1 MKTGLKRLPVVF
13 LLLVT
18 TGALVGQTRG
28 YTNNDPRRIAR
39 VQYMSGQVS
48 VAPCEGNDW
57 AAAAL
62 NQPLQPPICIWADK
76 DSRAELNVGNGFI
89 RMGSETSV
97 TLSTADRGTVQFRVN
112 QGVASLSVRYLFPGE
127 IYEIDTPNTTLTLM
141 KPGVYRV
148 NVVPDQ
154 DQTWVTVRRGS
165 VAATGAGNSV
175 TVNAGQQM
183 RFQNKMSMQHTT
195 EKAPA
200 PDGFDDWAN
209 VRDQRLWGHRPSR
222 FGVVFGYP
230 PPPYGPGGI
239 WIPYSH

>member
-1 MKTGLKRLPVVF
+1 MKIRLEYLSF
-13 LLLVT
+13 TLLTLVAA
-18 TGALVGQTRG
+18 GSAEGQTRG
-28 YTNNDPRRIAR
+28 YPYNQPERIAR

-97 TLSTADRGTVQFRVN
+97 TLSTVNRGTVQFKVN

-148 NVVPDQ
+148 NVFPDQ

-165 VAATGAGNSV
+165 VAATGAGPSV
-175 TVNAGQQM
+175 TVNSGQQV
-183 RFQNKMSMQHTT
+183 RFQNKMSMQHTA

-200 PDGFDDWAN
+200 PDGFDDWVN
-209 VRDQRLWGHRPSR
+209 VRDQRLWGRQPSP
-222 FGVVFGYP
+222 FGIYFGYP
-230 PPPYGPGGI
+230 PPPYGPPGF
-239 WIPYSH
+239 WIR